1 MNTLAEKRKRAE
13 RIYEILS
20 EEFPDAGVLLEYET
34 PYQLLIATI
43 LAAQC
48 TDERVNEVTKV
59 LFKHYPTPE
68 KMAGASIE
76 KIEEI
81 IKPTGFYR
89 NKAKSVKNVSE
100 ALVKKY
106 AGNIPGSIEEL
117 TSLPGIGRK
126 TANVVLG
133 NCFSQPVIIVDTH
146 VRRVSQRL
154 GLAESSDPE
163 KIEVELQ
170 ELIPGEKWTKFT
182 YGLNFLGR
190 YICRA
195 KKPECKKCKF
205 VNLCPYEDKNI

>member
-13 RIYEILS
+13 RIYKILS

-163 KIEVELQ
+163 LH
-170 ELIPGEKWTKFT
+170 LLFS
-182 YGLNFLGR
+182 FLYR
-190 YICRA
+190 
-195 KKPECKKCKF
+195 
-205 VNLCPYEDKNI
+205 VNL

>member
-1 MNTLAEKRKRAE
+1 MNSLEERRNRVEK
-13 RIYEILS
+13 IYEILIK
-20 EEFPDAGVLLEYET
+20 EFPDARVLLDYET

-48 TDERVNEVTKV
+48 TDERVNEVTEV
-59 LFKHYPTPE
+59 LFSRFPTPE
-68 KMAGASIE
+68 KMAEASLNE
-76 KIEEI
+76 IEEI

-100 ALVKKY
+100 TLVKKY
-106 AGNIPGSIEEL
+106 SGNVPQSIDEL

-154 GLAESSDPE
+154 GLVTTSDPE
-163 KIEVELQ
+163 KIEFELQ
-170 ELIPGEKWTKFT
+170 ELIPKENWTKFT
-182 YGLNFLGR
+182 YALNFLGR
-190 YICRA
+190 YVCKA
-195 KKPECKKCKF
+195 KKPECKSCR
-205 VNLCPYEDKNI
+205 VNDLCPYENKNL

>member
-1 MNTLAEKRKRAE
+1 MNTLEERRNRAEK
-13 RIYEILS
+13 IYEILIK
-20 EEFPDAGVLLEYET
+20 EFPDARVLLDYET

-59 LFKHYPTPE
+59 LFSRFPTPE
-68 KMAGASIE
+68 KMAEASLNE
-76 KIEEI
+76 IEEI

-100 ALVKKY
+100 TLVKKY
-106 AGNIPGSIEEL
+106 SGNVPQSIDEL

-154 GLAESSDPE
+154 GLVTTSDPE
-163 KIEVELQ
+163 KIEFELQ
-170 ELIPGEKWTKFT
+170 ELIPKENWTKFT
-182 YGLNFLGR
+182 YALNFLGR
-190 YICRA
+190 YVCKA
-195 KKPECKKCKF
+195 KKPECENCR
-205 VNLCPYEDKNI
+205 VNALCPYENKNL

>member
-1 MNTLAEKRKRAE
+1 MNSLEERRNRVEK
-13 RIYEILS
+13 IYEILIK
-20 EEFPDAGVLLEYET
+20 EFPDARVLLDYET

-48 TDERVNEVTKV
+48 TDERVNEVTEV
-59 LFKHYPTPE
+59 LFSRFPTPE
-68 KMAGASIE
+68 KMAEASLNE
-76 KIEEI
+76 LEEI

-100 ALVKKY
+100 TLVKKY
-106 AGNIPGSIEEL
+106 SGNVPQSIDEL

-154 GLAESSDPE
+154 GLVTTSDPE
-163 KIEVELQ
+163 KIEFELQ
-170 ELIPGEKWTKFT
+170 ELIPKENWTKFT
-182 YGLNFLGR
+182 YALNFLGR
-190 YICRA
+190 YVCKA
-195 KKPECKKCKF
+195 KKPECKNCR
-205 VNLCPYEDKNI
+205 VNDLCPYENKNL